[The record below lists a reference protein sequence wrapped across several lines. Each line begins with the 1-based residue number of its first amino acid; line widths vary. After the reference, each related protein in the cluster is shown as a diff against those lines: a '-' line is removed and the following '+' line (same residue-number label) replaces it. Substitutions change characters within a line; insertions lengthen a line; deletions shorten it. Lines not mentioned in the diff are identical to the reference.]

1 MLRRLSVRDIVLIDS
16 LDLDFGAGLGAMTGE
31 TGAGKSILLD
41 ALGAA
46 LGSRVAGSLVR
57 SGANSGTTTAEF
69 EIVDDHPAWHWLREQ
84 GYEIEDE
91 TLILRRVVGK
101 EGRSRAFI
109 NDQPASVSALR
120 ALGGMLVE
128 IHGQFD
134 DRSLTNPA
142 AHGLLLDAY
151 AGLEKRVT
159 KVRKLHAAWRAA
171 EKALV
176 TGRAEIEEARA
187 DADYVRHSVEELEE
201 LAPESDEEEA
211 LDTER
216 RSMQRA
222 VSIVE
227 DVAKAAD
234 ALGPKGAEGRIAE
247 AVRWLD
253 MAAPKADGRLDASL
267 AALDRMLTEMSEAV
281 REVDAAMEALSV
293 DPNLLEQIE
302 ERLFALRGLAR
313 KHRMSVTDLATLRA
327 KMNERLAFIE
337 AGEERLVA
345 FETAA
350 REAREAYLA
359 EARAL
364 STARRKAAIS
374 LDKAVMK
381 ELPPLK
387 LERAKFRTEVAA
399 DEESGTADGIDRVS
413 FTVATNPG
421 SPFGAID
428 KTASGGELS
437 RFLLALKVCLVG
449 DDNDKTTIIFDE
461 IDRGVG
467 GATAAAIGTRL
478 RRLGEAGQTLVITHA
493 PQVAAEAARHWRIEK
508 NVTKSGRKEITT
520 TRVTLLS
527 DTERVAELARMLAG
541 ETVTQEARD
550 AAKSLLKHV
559 PAA

>member
-1 MLRRLSVRDIVLIDS
+1 MLRRLSVRDIVLIDT
-16 LDLDFGAGLGAMTGE
+16 LDLDFEPGLGAMTGE

-46 LGSRVAGSLVR
+46 LGARVAGSLVR
-57 SGANSGTTTAEF
+57 AGASSGTATAEF
-69 EIVDDHPAWHWLREQ
+69 DVVLSHPAWEWLRDQ

-91 TLILRRVVGK
+91 TLILRRVIGE

-120 ALGGMLVE
+120 TLGSMLIE

-142 AHGLLLDAY
+142 AHGFLLDAY
-151 AGLEKRVT
+151 AGFEKRVL

-171 EKALV
+171 EKALIE
-176 TGRAEIEEARA
+176 GRTEIEAARA

-201 LAPESDEEEA
+201 LAPESDEEA
-211 LDTER
+211 TLDSER

-222 VSIVE
+222 VSIAE

-234 ALGPKGAEGRIAE
+234 ALGVKGAEGRLAE

-267 AALDRMLTEMSEAV
+267 SALDRTLTEMSEAV
-281 REVDAAMEALSV
+281 REVDAAMEALAV
-293 DPNLLEQIE
+293 DPNVLEQIE

-313 KHRMSVTDLATLRA
+313 KHRMSVTDLATLRS

-337 AGEERLVA
+337 AGEERLGA
-345 FETAA
+345 LETAA
-350 REAREAYLA
+350 REAHEAYLT

-364 STARRKAAIS
+364 SAARQKTGSA

-387 LERAKFRTEVAA
+387 LERAKFRTEIVA
-399 DEESGTADGIDRVS
+399 DEENGTADGIDRVS

-449 DDNDKTTIIFDE
+449 NANDKTTIIFDE

-467 GATAAAIGTRL
+467 GATAAAIGMRL
-478 RRLGEAGQTLVITHA
+478 RQLGDAGQALVITHA
-493 PQVAAEAARHWRIEK
+493 PQVAAEASKHWRI
-508 NVTKSGRKEITT
+508 NKSVAKKDGKEITT
-520 TRVTLLS
+520 TSVAVLS
-527 DTERVAELARMLAG
+527 ETERVAELARMLAG
-541 ETVTQEARD
+541 ETITKEARE
-550 AAKSLLKHV
+550 AARSLLKQV

>member
-1 MLRRLSVRDIVLIDS
+1 MLRRLSVRDIVLIDT
-16 LDLDFGAGLGAMTGE
+16 LDLEFEPGLGAMTGE

-46 LGSRVAGSLVR
+46 LGERVAGSLVR
-57 SGANSGTTTAEF
+57 AGASNGTATAEF
-69 EIVDDHPAWHWLREQ
+69 DVVPHHPAWAWLREQ
-84 GYEIEDE
+84 GYDIEDE
-91 TLILRRVVGK
+91 TLILRRVIGE
-101 EGRSRAFI
+101 EGRSRAFV

-120 ALGGMLVE
+120 SLGAMLVE

-142 AHGLLLDAY
+142 AHGFLLDAY
-151 AGLEKRVT
+151 AKLEKRVG
-159 KVRKLHAAWRAA
+159 KVRKLHGAWRAA
-171 EKALV
+171 EKELV
-176 TGRAEIEEARA
+176 TGRAEIEDARA

-201 LAPESDEEEA
+201 LAPESDEEA
-211 LDTER
+211 TLDAER

-222 VSIVE
+222 VSIAD
-227 DVAKAAD
+227 DVSKAAD
-234 ALGPKGAEGRIAE
+234 ALGVKGAEGRLTE

-267 AALDRMLTEMSEAV
+267 AALDRTMTEMSEAM
-281 REVDAAMEALSV
+281 REVDVAMEALAV
-293 DPNLLEQIE
+293 DPNVLEQIE

-327 KMNERLAFIE
+327 KMTERLAFIE
-337 AGEERLVA
+337 AGEERLIA
-345 FETAA
+345 LETAA
-350 REAREAYLA
+350 REAHEKYLA
-359 EARAL
+359 EARGLSEARQKSAL
-364 STARRKAAIS
+364 G

-387 LERAKFRTEVAA
+387 LERAKFRTEIAT
-399 DEESGTADGIDRVS
+399 DEENGTADGIDRVS

-421 SPFGAID
+421 SPFGPID

-449 DDNDKTTIIFDE
+449 NANDKTTIIFDE

-467 GATAAAIGTRL
+467 GATAAAIGARL
-478 RRLGEAGQTLVITHA
+478 RRLGDAGQALVITHA
-493 PQVAAEAARHWRIEK
+493 PQVAAEASKHWRINK
-508 NVTKSGRKEITT
+508 AVTKEGKKEITT
-520 TRVTLLS
+520 TQVAVLS
-527 DTERVAELARMLAG
+527 QKERVAELARMLAG
-541 ETVTQEARD
+541 ETVTKEARD
-550 AAKSLLKHV
+550 AARSLLKDV

>member
-1 MLRRLSVRDIVLIDS
+1 MLRRLSVRDIVLIDT
-16 LDLDFGAGLGAMTGE
+16 LDLDFEPGLGAMTGE

-46 LGSRVAGSLVR
+46 LGVRVAGSLVR
-57 SGANSGTTTAEF
+57 AGASSGTATAEF
-69 EIVDDHPAWHWLREQ
+69 DVVLSHPAWEWLRDQ
-84 GYEIEDE
+84 GYDIEDE
-91 TLILRRVVGK
+91 TLILRRVIGE

-120 ALGGMLVE
+120 TLGSMLVE

-142 AHGLLLDAY
+142 AHGFLLDAY
-151 AGLEKRVT
+151 AGFEKRVL

-176 TGRAEIEEARA
+176 EGRTEIEAARA

-201 LAPESDEEEA
+201 LAPESDEEA
-211 LDTER
+211 TLDSER

-222 VSIVE
+222 VSIAE

-234 ALGPKGAEGRIAE
+234 ALGAKGAEGRLAE

-267 AALDRMLTEMSEAV
+267 NALDRTLTEMSEAM
-281 REVDAAMEALSV
+281 REVDAAMEALAV
-293 DPNLLEQIE
+293 DPNVLEQIE

-313 KHRMSVTDLATLRA
+313 KHRMSVTDLATLRS

-337 AGEERLVA
+337 AGEERLGA
-345 FETAA
+345 LETAA
-350 REAREAYLA
+350 RDAHEAYLT
-359 EARAL
+359 EARSL
-364 STARRKAAIS
+364 SAARQKTGGA

-387 LERAKFRTEVAA
+387 LERAKFRTEIVA
-399 DEESGTADGIDRVS
+399 DEENGTADGIDRVS

-449 DDNDKTTIIFDE
+449 NANDKTTIIFDE

-467 GATAAAIGTRL
+467 GATAAAIGARL
-478 RRLGEAGQTLVITHA
+478 RQLGDAGQALVITHA
-493 PQVAAEAARHWRIEK
+493 PQVAAEASKHWRINK
-508 NVTKSGRKEITT
+508 SVTKKGGKETTT
-520 TRVTLLS
+520 TRVAVLS
-527 DTERVAELARMLAG
+527 ETERVAELARMLAG
-541 ETVTQEARD
+541 ETITKEARE
-550 AAKSLLKHV
+550 AARSLLKQV